1 MGFDRLSCK
10 FSRKNTNL
18 KSIIDVMG
26 AFNCYI
32 DDKEKIKKILSWNAT
47 VSESKISDNKKG

>member
-1 MGFDRLSCK
+1 
-10 FSRKNTNL
+10 
-18 KSIIDVMG
+18 MG